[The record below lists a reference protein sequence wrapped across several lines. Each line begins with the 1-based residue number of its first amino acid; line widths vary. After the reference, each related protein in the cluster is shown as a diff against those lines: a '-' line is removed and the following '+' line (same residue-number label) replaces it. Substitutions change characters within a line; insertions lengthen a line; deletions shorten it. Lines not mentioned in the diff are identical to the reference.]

1 MGELIKKIYIICGI
15 KNKNVE
21 EPIEE
26 YLFFNDEWI
35 EYDFCRNL
43 ESADKLNS
51 FEHAQG
57 YWKHVLKDKNYIGF
71 IKKEYSKFY
80 IKEIT
85 IECTGEQQ
93 IL

>member
-1 MGELIKKIYIICGI
+1 MRELIKKIYIICGI
-15 KNKNVE
+15 KYKNVE

-35 EYDFCRNL
+35 EYDFCRNFDL
-43 ESADKLNS
+43 ADKLNS
-51 FEHAQG
+51 FEHAQR
-57 YWKHVLKDKNYIGF
+57 YWKHVLRDKDHIGF

-85 IECTGEQQ
+85 IECTETQQ
-93 IL
+93 II